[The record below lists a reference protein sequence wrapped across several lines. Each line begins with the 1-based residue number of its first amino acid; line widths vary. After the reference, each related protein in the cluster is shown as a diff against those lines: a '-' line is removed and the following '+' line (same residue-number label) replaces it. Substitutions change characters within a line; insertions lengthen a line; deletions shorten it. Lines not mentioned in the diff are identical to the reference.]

1 MLYRDHPRFY
11 MQECAFLKWL
21 VGRWGTGKHK
31 HTDNDGDDEDTFSKV
46 PHLDANDVEML
57 LNEFVFFKKEELLIL
72 SIRL

>member
-1 MLYRDHPRFY
+1 MLCTTTMP
-11 MQECAFLKWL
+11 L
-21 VGRWGTGKHK
+21 KHK

-72 SIRL
+72 SIRLWWNKASKGGGQCYASVH